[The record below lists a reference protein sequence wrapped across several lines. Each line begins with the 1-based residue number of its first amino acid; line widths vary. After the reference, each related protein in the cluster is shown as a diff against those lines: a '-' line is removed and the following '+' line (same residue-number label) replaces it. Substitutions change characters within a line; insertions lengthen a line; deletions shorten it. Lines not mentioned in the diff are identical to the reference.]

1 MAARLPN
8 AAHKGKTMKSL
19 LLLSTAIATLAAAPA
34 LAQDGPAGSVGVAY
48 TDTSLDT
55 GMGDADLES
64 WSLNGVTAMPAFGEW
79 TVTLAADVTNTE
91 FLGDDETEGA
101 GSVGLSRMFGSDMRL
116 GGFVA
121 ASDAGDDTAWTGG
134 FRAQKY
140 LANATLTGV
149 VAYTDVDGV
158 EIWTAG
164 GDAAFYVTPSLR
176 LNAGITYDSVDD
188 VDVDAWTY
196 GIGAEYDIRATPFSV
211 TAGYARSDIGDLDLE
226 VDSFNVGLRYSFGGD
241 QQSRDRAG
249 AGASGVGIGSL
260 LGIL

>member
-1 MAARLPN
+1 
-8 AAHKGKTMKSL
+8 MKSL
-19 LLLSTAIATLAAAPA
+19 LLLSSAVAALAATPA
-34 LAQDGPAGSVGVAY
+34 LAQEGPAGSVGISY
-48 TDTSLDT
+48 TDTSIDT
-55 GMGDADLES
+55 GLGDADLES
-64 WSLNGVTAMPAFGEW
+64 WSLNGVSAMPAFGEW

-91 FLGDDETEGA
+91 FLGDDETAGS
-101 GSVGLSRMFGSDMRL
+101 GSVGLSRMFGSDTRL

-140 LANATLTGV
+140 LANSTLTGV

-164 GDAAFYVTPSLR
+164 ADAAFYVTPSLR
-176 LNAGITYDSVDD
+176 LNAGVTYDSIDGG
-188 VDVDAWTY
+188 DVDAWTY
-196 GIGAEYDIRATPFSV
+196 GVGAEYDIGATPFSV
-211 TAGYARSDIGDLDLE
+211 TAGYARSDLGDIDLE
-226 VDSFNVGLRYSFGGD
+226 VDSFNVGVRYSFGGD

>member
-1 MAARLPN
+1 
-8 AAHKGKTMKSL
+8 MKSL
-19 LLLSTAIATLAAAPA
+19 LLISTAIAALAAAPA
-34 LAQDGPAGSVGVAY
+34 MAQDGPAGSVGISY
-48 TDTSLDT
+48 TDTSIDT

-91 FLGDDETEGA
+91 FFGDEDTSAA
-101 GSVGLSRMFGSDMRL
+101 GSVGLSRMFGSDMRV

-149 VAYTDVDGV
+149 VAYTDVDSV
-158 EIWTAG
+158 EIWTVGA
-164 GDAAFYVTPSLR
+164 DAAFYVTPSLR
-176 LNAGITYDSVDD
+176 LNAGVTYDSVDEA
-188 VDVDAWTY
+188 DVDAWTY
-196 GIGAEYDIRATPFSV
+196 GVGAEYDIGSTPFSV
-211 TAGYARSDIGDLDLE
+211 TAGYARSDLGDIDLE
-226 VDSFNVGLRYSFGGD
+226 VDSFNVGVRYSFGGD

-249 AGASGVGIGSL
+249 AGTSSVGIGSL

>member
-1 MAARLPN
+1 
-8 AAHKGKTMKSL
+8 MKSL

-34 LAQDGPAGSVGVAY
+34 LAQDGPAGSIGINY
-48 TDTSLDT
+48 TDTSIDT
-55 GMGDADLES
+55 GLGDADLEI

-91 FLGDDETEGA
+91 FLGDDETAGS
-101 GSVGLSRMFGSDMRL
+101 GSVGLSRMFGSDVRV

-121 ASDAGDDTAWTGG
+121 ASDAGDETAWTGG
-134 FRAQKY
+134 VRAQKY

-149 VAYTDVDGV
+149 VAYTDVDGA

-176 LNAGITYDSVDD
+176 LNAGITYDSVDGG
-188 VDVDAWTY
+188 DVDAWTY
-196 GIGAEYDIRATPFSV
+196 GVGAEYDIGATPFSV
-211 TAGYARSDIGDLDLE
+211 TAGYARSDLGDIDLE
-226 VDSFNVGLRYSFGGD
+226 VDSFNVGVRYSFGGD

-249 AGASGVGIGSL
+249 AGASSVGIGSL

>member
-1 MAARLPN
+1 MAARLPD
-8 AAHKGKTMKSL
+8 AAHEGQAMKSL
-19 LLLSTAIATLAAAPA
+19 FLLSTAIAALTAAPA
-34 LAQDGPAGSVGVAY
+34 LAQDAPVGSIGVSY
-48 TDTSLDT
+48 TDTSIDT
-55 GMGDADLES
+55 PIGDEGLES

-91 FLGDDETEGA
+91 FLGDDDTAGA
-101 GSVGLSRMFGSDMRL
+101 ASVGLSRMFGSDTRL

-121 ASDAGDDTAWTGG
+121 ASDAGNDTAWTGG

-140 LANATLTGV
+140 LAKSTLTGV
-149 VAYTDVDGV
+149 VAYTDIDGV

-176 LNAGITYDSVDD
+176 LNAGITYDSVDEAD
-188 VDVDAWTY
+188 LDAWTY
-196 GIGAEYDIRATPFSV
+196 SVGAEYDIGATPFSV
-211 TAGYARSDIGDLDLE
+211 TAGYARSDLGDFDLE

-249 AGASGVGIGSL
+249 AGSSEVGIGSL